1 MRSLLFAFLLPMT
14 LMATMPEKYEKLATG
29 KFEAA
34 VFELKDSKLN
44 YRIRIPE
51 QAKSQKLP
59 FVVFLHGAGER
70 GDDNQRQ
77 LKHNPFTLA
86 PQGTFENNPCI
97 AIAPQC
103 PQDQW
108 WSGNNLKL
116 VLELIDEISDQLPID
131 EDRIYITGLSMGGMG
146 TWALLEM
153 EPELFAAAI
162 PICGGG
168 NPQAAKKFKKVP
180 IWAFHGGADPTVPPE
195 KSREMVA
202 ALKNEGSEIKYTEY
216 PGVEHNSWT
225 QTYKNPEVWEWLFT
239 RKK

>member
-1 MRSLLFAFLLPMT
+1 
-14 LMATMPEKYEKLATG
+14 
-29 KFEAA
+29 
-34 VFELKDSKLN
+34 
-44 YRIRIPE
+44 
-51 QAKSQKLP
+51 
-59 FVVFLHGAGER
+59 
-70 GDDNQRQ
+70 
-77 LKHNPFTLA
+77 
-86 PQGTFENNPCI
+86 
-97 AIAPQC
+97 
-103 PQDQW
+103 
-108 WSGNNLKL
+108 
-116 VLELIDEISDQLPID
+116 
-131 EDRIYITGLSMGGMG
+131 MGGMG